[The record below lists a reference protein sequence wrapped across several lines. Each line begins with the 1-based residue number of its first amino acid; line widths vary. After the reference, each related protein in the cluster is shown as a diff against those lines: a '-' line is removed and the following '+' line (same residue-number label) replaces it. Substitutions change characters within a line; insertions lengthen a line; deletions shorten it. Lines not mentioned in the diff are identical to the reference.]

1 MMADS
6 YQPRPIPAPTPNCET
21 QEFWT
26 AAQDGRLLLRHCES
40 CGRSHW
46 YPRAVCPFCDST
58 STSWRQ
64 ASGRGVIYTFSV
76 MRRAKI
82 PFACAYVTLD
92 EGPTMLTNIVD
103 CDFGG
108 LRIGAAVQ
116 AAFVPAQESGQMVP
130 VFRLCS
136 GSE

>member
-1 MMADS
+1 MMTNP
-6 YQPRPIPAPTPNCET
+6 YQQRPVPAPTPNCET

-26 AAQDGRLLLRHCES
+26 AAQGGRFLLRHCES

-46 YPRAVCPFCDST
+46 YPRSVCPFCDSG

-76 MRRAKI
+76 MRRAQI
-82 PFACAYVTLD
+82 PFACAYVKLD
-92 EGPTMLTNIVD
+92 EGPTVLTNIVD
-103 CDFGG
+103 CDFDA

-116 AAFVPAQESGQMVP
+116 LSFVPAQESGQMVP
-130 VFRLCS
+130 MFRLHDDT
-136 GSE
+136 E